1 VRSASLKETLPVY
14 YLQGFDHSSL
24 PYLIATRAHWPA
36 SPSSYFIFYY
46 PLRVLVVVVLF
57 PEMFEKEKQKVG
69 TLSHSVSFNS
79 AEFLRFIQ
87 VVGVGME
94 VASQQQ
100 LLGY

>member
-1 VRSASLKETLPVY
+1 
-14 YLQGFDHSSL
+14 
-24 PYLIATRAHWPA
+24 
-36 SPSSYFIFYY
+36 
-46 PLRVLVVVVLF
+46 
-57 PEMFEKEKQKVG
+57 MFEKEKQKVG

-79 AEFLRFIQ
+79 AGFLRFIQ